1 MTSSLKAD
9 AVRESLSRVRDRAPL
24 VHNIT
29 NAVVTNSTANVLLA
43 LGASPVMADCTEEV
57 EELVATASSL
67 VINLGTI
74 NTDSAAAMRL
84 AVAKAHEANVPWVL
98 DPVAVGVLG
107 YRTRIAGEL
116 VRERPTA
123 IRGNASEIMS
133 LAGTAGGKGR
143 GVDSTAGSR
152 DALAS
157 ARRLANTTGAVVAVT
172 GAVDLITDGARVVE
186 CHNGDPMMTRVTGTG
201 CAASAIVGAFLA
213 VETDALTAVA
223 HALAVF
229 GIAGERAAESCDGPG
244 SFQVALLDRLF
255 DLDARV
261 IAERARL
268 R

>member
-1 MTSSLKAD
+1 MAHSLRAD
-9 AVRESLSRVRDRAPL
+9 AVWASLSRLRDTAPL

-29 NAVVTNSTANVLLA
+29 NAVVTNSTANILLA
-43 LGASPVMADCTEEV
+43 LGASPVMTDSTEEV
-57 EELVATASSL
+57 EEMVAAASAL

-74 NTDSAAAMRL
+74 NGDSAAAMRL
-84 AVAKAHEANVPWVL
+84 AAAKAQETGLPWLL

-107 YRTRIAGEL
+107 YRTRVAGEL
-116 VRERPTA
+116 LWHRPTA

-152 DALAS
+152 DALAG
-157 ARRLANTTGAVVAVT
+157 ARSLAEATGAVVAIT
-172 GAVDLITDGARVVE
+172 GAVDLITDGERIVE

-201 CAASAIVGAFLA
+201 CAVSAIAGAFLA
-213 VETDALTAVA
+213 IEPDPLTAVA

-229 GIAGERAAESCDGPG
+229 GIAGEIAAEGCNGPG
-244 SFQVALLDRLF
+244 SFQLRLLDLLF
-255 DLDARV
+255 DLDGQRIADRV
-261 IAERARL
+261 RL